1 MGLAMDIKNDVVSRL
16 KGFGYE
22 VVEADNPFVDYL
34 ILRTEQEIKNLS
46 NLNEV
51 PEGLKFEWVDAV
63 CGEFLRMKMATGKLE
78 NVSQVVKSIQEGDTS
93 VSFAEGLTPEAQF
106 LACLESLKIDMNAIV
121 KYRVM
126 TW

>member
-1 MGLAMDIKNDVVSRL
+1 MDIKSDVVLRL

-22 VVEADNPFVDYL
+22 VVEGDDSFIDYL
-34 ILRTEQEIKNLS
+34 ILHTEQEIKNLT
-46 NLNEV
+46 NLTEV
-51 PEGLKFEWVDAV
+51 PEGLKFKWVDSV
-63 CGEFLRMKMATGKLE
+63 CGEFLGMKMATGKLE

-93 VSFAEGLTPEAQF
+93 VTLAEGMTPEAQF
-106 LACLESLKIDMNAIV
+106 FACLEKLKIDMSEIV